1 MHIGGSKGGR
11 QSTFELN
18 LVPFIDV
25 LSTCICFLLITT
37 VFLQLGTVDT
47 QQALG
52 SESSQKKKDEQALMA
67 AVTHEGG
74 IRFWWKEDKS
84 RKTIGEISGQ
94 GGRIQRDAVE
104 NWISA
109 FSKRYP
115 QVQTAMVLPQS
126 HTKYDNVIQLMATLK
141 KNKIDQVG
149 VAPL

>member
-1 MHIGGSKGGR
+1 MHIGGSSGGR
-11 QSTFELN
+11 KTTFELN

-37 VFLQLGTVDT
+37 VFLQIGTVDT

-74 IRFWWKEDKS
+74 IRFWFKEDKA
-84 RKTIGEISGQ
+84 RRTIGEISGQ
-94 GGRIQRDAVE
+94 NGRVQRDAVDA
-104 NWISA
+104 WINN
-109 FSKRYP
+109 FSKKYP
-115 QVQTAMVLPQS
+115 TVQTAMVLPQS
-126 HTKYDNVIQLMATLK
+126 HTKYDNVIQVMASLK
-141 KNKIDQVG
+141 KNNINEVG

>member
-1 MHIGGSKGGR
+1 MHIGGNGGR
-11 QSTFELN
+11 RKSSFDLN

-37 VFLQLGTVDT
+37 VFLQVGTVDT

-52 SESSQKKKDEQALMA
+52 SEASKKDKEEQALMA

-74 IRFWWKEDKS
+74 IRFWWKEDKT
-84 RKTIGEISGQ
+84 RKSLGEISGVS
-94 GGRIQRDAVE
+94 GRIQRDAVDA
-104 NWISA
+104 WIVN

-115 QVQTAMVLPQS
+115 KVQTAMVLPQS
-126 HTKYDNVIQLMATLK
+126 HTKYDNVIQLMASLK

-149 VAPL
+149 IAPL

>member
-1 MHIGGSKGGR
+1 MHIGGSNGGR
-11 QSTFELN
+11 KSTFELN

-37 VFLQLGTVDT
+37 VFLQIGTVDT

-52 SESSQKKKDEQALMA
+52 SESATKKKEEQALMA
-67 AVTHEGG
+67 AVTHEGE

-84 RKTIGEISGQ
+84 RKTIGEIPGVN
-94 GGRIQRDAVE
+94 GRIQRDAVE
-104 NWISA
+104 SWVQSFA
-109 FSKRYP
+109 QHYP
-115 QVQTAMVLPQS
+115 QIQTAMVLPQS
-126 HTKYDNVIQLMATLK
+126 HTKYDNVIQLMASLK

>member
-1 MHIGGSKGGR
+1 MHVGGSKG
-11 QSTFELN
+11 SKTFDLN

-37 VFLQLGTVDT
+37 VFLQVGTVDT

-52 SESSQKKKDEQALMA
+52 SESSQKNKEEQALMA

-74 IRFWWKEDKS
+74 IRFWLKEDKS

-104 NWISA
+104 AWIA
-109 FSKRYP
+109 GFSRSYP
-115 QVQTAMVLPQS
+115 KVQTAMVLPQS
-126 HTKYDNVIQLMATLK
+126 HTKYDNVIQLMASLK
-141 KNKIDQVG
+141 KNKIEQVG
-149 VAPL
+149 IAPL

>member
-1 MHIGGSKGGR
+1 MHIGGSGGGR
-11 QSTFELN
+11 KSSFELN

-37 VFLQLGTVDT
+37 VFLQIGTVDT

-94 GGRIQRDAVE
+94 AGRIQRDAVDAWVA
-104 NWISA
+104 N
-109 FSKRYP
+109 FSKAYP
-115 QVQTAMVLPQS
+115 KIQTAMVLPQS

-141 KNKIDQVG
+141 KNKINEVG